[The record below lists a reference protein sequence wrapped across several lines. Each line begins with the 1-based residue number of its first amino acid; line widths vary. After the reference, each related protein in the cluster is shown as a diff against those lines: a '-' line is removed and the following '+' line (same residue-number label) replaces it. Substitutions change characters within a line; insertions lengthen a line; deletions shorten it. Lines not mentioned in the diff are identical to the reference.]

1 MLTTH
6 RTQERKRKQK
16 EKDYKK
22 TPQKTE
28 KAKCPT
34 NPSEVSMKNL

>member
-22 TPQKTE
+22 KTKQKRLNALQTLL
-28 KAKCPT
+28 KL
-34 NPSEVSMKNL
+34 V